1 MSGLKDF
8 MNKLEALQRARKIVN
23 GIAGRYKHL
32 KDMPDVTCP
41 KCNREILCGVRTV
54 CNLDGCPKKNT

>member
-1 MSGLKDF
+1 
-8 MNKLEALQRARKIVN
+8 MNKSESIKKARNIVN
-23 GIAGRYKHL
+23 ANASRYKCI

-41 KCNREILCGVRTV
+41 KCKREILCGARTV

>member
-1 MSGLKDF
+1 
-8 MNKLEALQRARKIVN
+8 MNKSESIKKARNIVN
-23 GIAGRYKHL
+23 ADASRYKCI

-41 KCNREILCGVRTV
+41 KCKREILCGARTV